1 MHLTTST
8 LRCVCSSKLSYR
20 PSSSYRSLI
29 SFSKLAPRRRP
40 GTAGIKCAASPQLMQ
55 LAGNCKR
62 LCGDSLVRPYG
73 GIFLQD
79 SALAR
84 QKTTRYTAPAMY
96 TLRTAIKA
104 RFAKTTI
111 LRVKRVAPARQDSPE
126 ALRPPYTNNSHIES
140 GTRAKVMLECNN
152 SIALRT
158 QCVSVSGQE
167 CSTFCRFFVK
177 NLKHE
182 NRTKQPLPNPM
193 PPS

>member
-29 SFSKLAPRRRP
+29 FFETCAPAQ
-40 GTAGIKCAASPQLMQ
+40 AGHYWYKMRCLLMQ

-62 LCGDSLVRPYG
+62 LCGDSLVRPYA

-79 SALAR
+79 SAPAR

-96 TLRTAIKA
+96 TLRTAITA

-111 LRVKRVAPARQDSPE
+111 LRFKRVAPARQDSPE
-126 ALRPPYTNNSHIES
+126 ALRPPYTNNSHVES
-140 GTRAKVMLECNN
+140 GTRAKVMLECNK
-152 SIALRT
+152 STALRT

-177 NLKHE
+177 NLEHE